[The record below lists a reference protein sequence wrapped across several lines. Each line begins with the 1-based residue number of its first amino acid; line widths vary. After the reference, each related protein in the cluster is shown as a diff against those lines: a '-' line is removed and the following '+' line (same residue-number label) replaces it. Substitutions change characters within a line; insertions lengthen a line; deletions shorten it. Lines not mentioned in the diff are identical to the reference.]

1 MAEPKEKSLSEI
13 KAEILK
19 CLKELGVEVEKI
31 ILFGSRARGDSSSS
45 SDYDFLII
53 TERTFSIEEK
63 REIVA
68 GIKEVLVNLY
78 IPSDIIIK
86 SEEEVEYF
94 KDKIGSVVRQALKE
108 GIAL

>member
-1 MAEPKEKSLSEI
+1 MTKKNEKSLEEI
-13 KAEILK
+13 KAEIIKSLEQRGISVK
-19 CLKELGVEVEKI
+19 KI

>member
-1 MAEPKEKSLSEI
+1 MTKKNEKSLEEI
-13 KAEILK
+13 KAEIIKSLERRGISVK
-19 CLKELGVEVEKI
+19 KI